1 MKEEIIKEF
10 LKYLDNAFPDVVELR
25 KTFLQFLEKHP
36 DLEQTL
42 RLEFG
47 RWLDQHF

>member
-1 MKEEIIKEF
+1 MKEEIVREF
-10 LKYLDNAFPDVVELR
+10 VKYLDNAYPDVVELR
-25 KTFLQFLEKHP
+25 RTFLQFLEKHP

-42 RLEFG
+42 KIEFG